1 MRPVDYVVIAFI
13 VAVVIYMLYEW
24 RKSKK
29 SKEHKKEH
37 KEQSKEGAFEKFLKS
52 KTGSQY
58 IIPSRYEES
67 SQDSSQEPPVK
78 IVTFDKEESNKIVN
92 DWLQKFVKD
101 YCGKTITFT
110 LPSPFNDEAQKII
123 NAGME
128 FTILNNPNKTIE
140 EKKDDL
146 GMVFLLIE
154 AIEPNVKYRVLMN
167 DKVQLMPETA
177 AFLNTGDLLS
187 FSEFKDAIYNVFKN
201 INMNN
206 EEGKQYYIAGRNRFD
221 QYKKSKDPTYEE
233 QTEEQIRQRY
243 QFEHNEYKT
252 KSQVYCQNI

>member
-1 MRPVDYVVIAFI
+1 MRPVDYAVIAFI
-13 VAVVIYMLYEW
+13 VAVFIYMLYKW

-29 SKEHKKEH
+29 SENKKEH
-37 KEQSKEGAFEKFLKS
+37 KEGTFEKFLKS
-52 KTGSQY
+52 KTESQY
-58 IIPSRYEES
+58 IIPSRYEE
-67 SQDSSQEPPVK
+67 SSQEPPVK

-110 LPSPFNDEAQKII
+110 LPSPFNDEAGKIM
-123 NAGME
+123 NLGME

-206 EEGKQYYIAGRNRFD
+206 EEGKQYYISGRNRYD

-233 QTEEQIRQRY
+233 QSEEQIRQRY